1 MFLKHKILTLFGI
14 ALFPVALSASDD
26 ADNNRQRQYKD
37 ILYLENIRYGI
48 DNPTSVSYSPLNH
61 TADIKIGY
69 NYKKGDF
76 VNIDKSPKEKTLFID
91 MSGTKKLKK
100 TAFEGGI
107 GYQNTIEY
115 DRRWNSTLYIASDN
129 PFILADSVRSKYNV
143 EKFILNG
150 GFSWDALS
158 FMKFGIKAHYEVGS
172 SADQTDPR
180 PDTKGMRFN
189 ITPGLD
195 FKLSEKLSIGVSL
208 GGRLLNEEIKY
219 TNVVGT
225 TNYNF
230 FLMNGLGCFYLQ
242 NGTSYQR
249 RYKGSGWYGNLQLIW
264 NNRSF
269 LSNIVSLGIDKNSE
283 KAEDGG
289 TQRLFIGGKYN
300 RTQYNI
306 YDRFSILHENSAHNI
321 TISASIHQIDGIW
334 YDQKS
339 VTNDNGQTYWE
350 IVNSSIKHKEDR
362 LEGTLKY
369 RFDLLRHSVPTLT
382 VNTGINF
389 VQSKTTNYPDIYL
402 QKYNNLII
410 NADISKHFSIKKS
423 LLTITFSGNY
433 KFNLSS
439 SLYSDGITLAEQYT
453 IPMFDYLT
461 ANHYGIYGKIES
473 KIPLNIQKLQSYI
486 GIYLQGSTQQ
496 YTGKSVHYSNTS
508 YNQIEGGI
516 QFLF

>member
-1 MFLKHKILTLFGI
+1 MAKH
-14 ALFPVALSASDD
+14 
-26 ADNNRQRQYKD
+26 
-37 ILYLENIRYGI
+37 
-48 DNPTSVSYSPLNH
+48 
-61 TADIKIGY
+61 
-69 NYKKGDF
+69 
-76 VNIDKSPKEKTLFID
+76 
-91 MSGTKKLKK
+91 
-100 TAFEGGI
+100 
-107 GYQNTIEY
+107 
-115 DRRWNSTLYIASDN
+115 
-129 PFILADSVRSKYNV
+129 
-143 EKFILNG
+143 
-150 GFSWDALS
+150 
-158 FMKFGIKAHYEVGS
+158 
-172 SADQTDPR
+172 
-180 PDTKGMRFN
+180 
-189 ITPGLD
+189 
-195 FKLSEKLSIGVSL
+195 
-208 GGRLLNEEIKY
+208 
-219 TNVVGT
+219 
-225 TNYNF
+225 
-230 FLMNGLGCFYLQ
+230 
-242 NGTSYQR
+242 
-249 RYKGSGWYGNLQLIW
+249 
-264 NNRSF
+264 
-269 LSNIVSLGIDKNSE
+269 
-283 KAEDGG
+283 
-289 TQRLFIGGKYN
+289 
-300 RTQYNI
+300 
-306 YDRFSILHENSAHNI
+306 
-321 TISASIHQIDGIW
+321 
-334 YDQKS
+334 
-339 VTNDNGQTYWE
+339 